1 MQATIN
7 WWRRFAGHAALRGQV
22 AATWQWQATTSSSA
36 MTCLCGLREG
46 GGSTYAQLEGS
57 GSPRQVIQHDFLP
70 NKNHNRVGPVRAG
83 DILADNLRLVAR
95 ISKMT

>member
-1 MQATIN
+1 MAAAGDN
-7 WWRRFAGHAALRGQV
+7 VEFGHDLPLWFA
-22 AATWQWQATTSSSA
+22 
-36 MTCLCGLREG
+36 G

-57 GSPRQVIQHDFLP
+57 GSPRQVIHDFLP
-70 NKNHNRVGPVRAG
+70 NKNHKRVGPVRAG